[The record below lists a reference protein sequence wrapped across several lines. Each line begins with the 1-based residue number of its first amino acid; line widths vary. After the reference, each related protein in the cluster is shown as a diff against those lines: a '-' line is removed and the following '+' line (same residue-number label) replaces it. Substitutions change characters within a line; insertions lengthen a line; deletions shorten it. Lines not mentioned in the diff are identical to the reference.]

1 MMADWAAIVAEYG
14 PQVWRT
20 VFRVLKDYADAHD
33 CYQDTF
39 LAAWQLTPRDPADWG
54 RIFTCLA
61 TRKAVDRLR
70 QRIRS
75 ARVGRLD
82 ADPGPTT
89 DDDPAQ
95 GVRVAELLDK
105 LRAGLAELPEK
116 QAEVV
121 WLSAMEGLTHHE
133 ISEQLRI
140 SVGEVRVLLH
150 RGRQRLRERLLPET
164 TENRRSP

>member
-1 MMADWAAIVAEYG
+1 
-14 PQVWRT
+14 
-20 VFRVLKDYADAHD
+20 
-33 CYQDTF
+33 
-39 LAAWQLTPRDPADWG
+39 
-54 RIFTCLA
+54 
-61 TRKAVDRLR
+61 
-70 QRIRS
+70 
-75 ARVGRLD
+75 
-82 ADPGPTT
+82 
-89 DDDPAQ
+89 
-95 GVRVAELLDK
+95 VAELLDK